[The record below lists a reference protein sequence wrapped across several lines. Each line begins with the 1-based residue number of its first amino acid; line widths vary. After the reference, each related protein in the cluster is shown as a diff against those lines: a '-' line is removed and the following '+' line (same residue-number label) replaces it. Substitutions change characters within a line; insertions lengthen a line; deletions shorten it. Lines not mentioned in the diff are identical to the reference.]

1 MLFNIEDLQIDTLK
15 KFDGKYNYFNPS
27 FLNGNFIF
35 RRESIYQEK
44 MIVSDI
50 VDVNDNLILGNN
62 IDENYFWSY
71 EDARFINNNEISIG
85 CCKKNKSNPIE
96 VINVEQ
102 KKYNLYSKTFKHYK
116 TQNSYYEK
124 HWQFYNKYIIYHVDP
139 FTILTDDESVQ
150 YKKEINWNP
159 WIKKYG
165 KPGLSSNI
173 FDIDGNRYILYH
185 SYKSINGVNLKYYSG
200 ILKLNGSLH
209 PICYTSDSL
218 FPSVEDYDR
227 ETFINYF
234 NWKRKLHSCP
244 TIVDVIFP
252 MNVIVDNEYINIYSG
267 INDCICANIKIDRQL
282 FINVMKNANYIIA

>member
-1 MLFNIEDLQIDTLK
+1 MLNKKNIIYIQKLLHIIKLKTLITK
-15 KFDGKYNYFNPS
+15 NI
-27 FLNGNFIF
+27 GNF
-35 RRESIYQEK
+35 
-44 MIVSDI
+44 
-50 VDVNDNLILGNN
+50 
-62 IDENYFWSY
+62 
-71 EDARFINNNEISIG
+71 
-85 CCKKNKSNPIE
+85 
-96 VINVEQ
+96 
-102 KKYNLYSKTFKHYK
+102 
-116 TQNSYYEK
+116 
-124 HWQFYNKYIIYHVDP
+124 IIYHVDP
-139 FTILTDDESVQ
+139 FTILTYDETVH

-165 KPGLSSNI
+165 KPGLSSNV

-200 ILKLNGSLH
+200 ILKLNESLH

-252 MNVIVDNEYINIYSG
+252 MNVIVDDEYVNIYSG

-282 FINVMKNANYIIA
+282 FINAMKNANYIIA